1 MKNKNDIINAFKT
14 PGCKQ
19 NIPCILLQ
27 SMLSQ
32 WYSHL
37 TDGET
42 KAQNGW
48 VASECHI
55 SRKWPDHNTN
65 PDEIHYIV
73 LLHIYFRHSLS
84 AKQTACLSNLI
95 WTDNIWIYV
104 SIVKNKTAVEK
115 VRESGKGSCTPRKGI
130 TMG

>member
-42 KAQNGW
+42 KAQNG
-48 VASECHI
+48 
-55 SRKWPDHNTN
+55 
-65 PDEIHYIV
+65 
-73 LLHIYFRHSLS
+73 
-84 AKQTACLSNLI
+84 
-95 WTDNIWIYV
+95 
-104 SIVKNKTAVEK
+104 
-115 VRESGKGSCTPRKGI
+115 
-130 TMG
+130 